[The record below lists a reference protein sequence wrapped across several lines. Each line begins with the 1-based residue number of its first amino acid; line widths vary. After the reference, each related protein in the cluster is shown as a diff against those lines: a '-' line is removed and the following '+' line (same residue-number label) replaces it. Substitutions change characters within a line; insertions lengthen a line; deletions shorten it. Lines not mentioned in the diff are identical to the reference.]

1 MLVVYMVSI
10 EKAISD
16 KINYDKTID
25 DFAAAKSRKKSF

>member
-1 MLVVYMVSI
+1 MISI

-16 KINYDKTID
+16 TINYDRIID